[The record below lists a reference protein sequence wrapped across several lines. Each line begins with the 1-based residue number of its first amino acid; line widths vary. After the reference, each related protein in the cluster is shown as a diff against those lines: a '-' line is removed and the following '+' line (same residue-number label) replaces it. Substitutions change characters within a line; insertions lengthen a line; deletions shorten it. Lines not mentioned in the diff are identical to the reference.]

1 MLTINDV
8 DKGLKLNFTTRK
20 VLGALVE
27 YYNIGIYQP
36 TYRELLEKTKFKSLS
51 TISSAV
57 KSLAYAKIVT
67 LHKNKVMLVVEV
79 KPKLIASLRR
89 LWYIQGQL
97 EDSED
102 PFNESLKEELIILES
117 LIDKVRP
124 I

>member
-8 DKGLKLNFTTRK
+8 DKGLKLTLTTQK

-36 TYRELLEKTKFKSLS
+36 TYREILEKTKLKSLS
-51 TISSAV
+51 TVNLAV
-57 KSLAYAKIVT
+57 KNLAYAKIVS

-79 KPKLIASLRR
+79 KPDLKASLRR

-97 EDSED
+97 EASED
-102 PFNESLKEELIILES
+102 PFNESLKGELIILES

>member
-8 DKGLKLNFTTRK
+8 DKGIKLPLTTQK

-27 YYNIGIYQP
+27 YYNMGIYQP
-36 TYRELLEKTKFKSLS
+36 TYREILEKTNLKSLS
-51 TISSAV
+51 TVNLAV
-57 KSLAYAKIVT
+57 KSLAYAKIVS
-67 LHKNKVMLVVEV
+67 LHKNKVMLVVKV
-79 KPKLIASLRR
+79 KPDLTASLRR

-97 EDSED
+97 EASED
-102 PFNESLKEELIILES
+102 PFNESLKEELVILES

>member
-8 DKGLKLNFTTRK
+8 DKGLKLTLTTRK

-27 YYNIGIYQP
+27 YYNMGIYQP
-36 TYRELLEKTKFKSLS
+36 TYREILEKTNLKSLS
-51 TISSAV
+51 TVNLAV
-57 KSLAYAKIVT
+57 KSLAYAKIVA

-79 KPKLIASLRR
+79 KPKLTASLRR
-89 LWYIQGQL
+89 LWYIQSQL
-97 EDSED
+97 EASED
-102 PFNESLKEELIILES
+102 PFNESLKEELVILEG

>member
-8 DKGLKLNFTTRK
+8 DKGLKLPLTTQK

-27 YYNIGIYQP
+27 YYNMGVYQP
-36 TYRELLEKTKFKSLS
+36 TYREILEKTKLKSLS
-51 TISSAV
+51 TVNLAV
-57 KSLAYAKIVT
+57 KNLAYAKIVF

-97 EDSED
+97 EASED
-102 PFNESLKEELIILES
+102 PFNESLKEELVILES

>member
-1 MLTINDV
+1 MITINDV
-8 DKGLKLNFTTRK
+8 DKGIKLPLTTQK
-20 VLGALVE
+20 VLGAIVE
-27 YYNIGIYQP
+27 YYNMGIYQP

-57 KSLAYAKIVT
+57 KNLAYAKIIA

-79 KPKLIASLRR
+79 KPDLKASLRR
-89 LWYIQGQL
+89 LWYIQSQL

-102 PFNESLKEELIILES
+102 PFNESLKEELVILES